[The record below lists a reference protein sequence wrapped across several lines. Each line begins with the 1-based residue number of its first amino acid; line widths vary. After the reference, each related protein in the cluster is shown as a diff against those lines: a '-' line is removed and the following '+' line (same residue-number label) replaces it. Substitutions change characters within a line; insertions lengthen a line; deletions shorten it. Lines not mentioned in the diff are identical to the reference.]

1 MNTKSFRPILALTFL
16 WALTNTLFAQAPKVE
31 FPAASPACTI
41 KQHFGLTDVEIV
53 YSRPGMKGRT
63 IFGSLVPY
71 DKVWRT
77 GANNATKITFS
88 TPVKLNGAEIPAGTY
103 ALFTIPGENEWTII
117 INKGAA
123 QWGAFQYD
131 EKADVV
137 RVKATPVKLAETIE
151 TFTIEFNHIADESA
165 VLNLVWEK
173 TVVPIKLEVELAGQL
188 VPQIEAVMASDEKN
202 KPYYQAAM
210 FYYDHGQDLQK
221 ASKWID
227 AAIADRET
235 YYIVHLKAKILA
247 KLGDKEGAIAAA
259 KHSTGPA
266 QLHLDFHQHHV
277 RFGTTHPP
285 PRAGRASDQ
294 RRDSRQFAAGNGFVL
309 SARRW
314 RVADQ

>member
-1 MNTKSFRPILALTFL
+1 MNTKALHSSLVFTAGLLCTTGLLAQTPR
-16 WALTNTLFAQAPKVE
+16 AQAPA
-31 FPAASPACTI
+31 PSPACTL
-41 KQHFGLTDVEIV
+41 KQRVGLTDVEIV
-53 YSRPGMKGRT
+53 YSRPGVKGRT

-88 TPVKLNGAEIPAGTY
+88 TAVKLNGAEIPAGTY
-103 ALFTIPGENEWTII
+103 ALFTIPGENEWTTLISK
-117 INKGAA
+117 NVTQSAR
-123 QWGAFQYD
+123 QCD

-151 TFTIEFNHIADESA
+151 TFTIEFNNITDESA

-202 KPYYQAAM
+202 KPYYPAAM

-221 ASKWID
+221 ASKWVD
-227 AAIADRET
+227 AAIATREAH
-235 YYIVHLKAKILA
+235 YIVHLKAKILA

-259 KHSTGPA
+259 KRSIELAIKANDTGY
-266 QLHLDFHQHHV
+266 V
-277 RFGTTHPP
+277 KM
-285 PRAGRASDQ
+285 
-294 RRDSRQFAAGNGFVL
+294 N
-309 SARRW
+309 
-314 RVADQ
+314 ADLISSLK